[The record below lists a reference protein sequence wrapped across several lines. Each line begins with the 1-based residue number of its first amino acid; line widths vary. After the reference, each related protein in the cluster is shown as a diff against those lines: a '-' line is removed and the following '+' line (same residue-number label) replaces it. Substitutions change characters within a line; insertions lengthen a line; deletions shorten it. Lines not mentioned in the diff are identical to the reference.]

1 MTSELAKSHQWLVME
16 PRPNDGAR
24 RVTDA
29 GLVVDG
35 EDAEA
40 ARELL
45 HEPAFLVVEL
55 GGAEAG
61 DAVAAIDRHVA
72 FLFDEGGV
80 AGLLDVPGDFKSGL
94 IPGKTLPSLAARTA
108 NHRIEHAV
116 RMKLGAAILRHDVA
130 KAPHGGALRAQAA
143 KVDRMIRVA
152 FKIDE
157 FAVSRRA
164 DRAAAA

>member
-1 MTSELAKSHQWLVME
+1 M
-16 PRPNDGAR
+16 
-24 RVTDA
+24 
-29 GLVVDG
+29 
-35 EDAEA
+35 
-40 ARELL
+40 
-45 HEPAFLVVEL
+45 
-55 GGAEAG
+55 
-61 DAVAAIDRHVA
+61 
-72 FLFDEGGV
+72 
-80 AGLLDVPGDFKSGL
+80 PGNFKSGL
-94 IPGKTLPSLAARTA
+94 IPGKTLPGLAARTA